1 MKKIIVSILAITCLL
16 CGTGQISA
24 SAAETSDT
32 SNTSGLT
39 GNFIVDSNGTTDSPD
54 KARIDS
60 DTLIDNTLIPELDS
74 KLRSNPSSYYVSSY
88 TYTDWGAD
96 PLKPMPTYIN
106 VTADVKNYYDG
117 LKGKW
122 IYDHYAGRLKI
133 YKQYRNTGYYSG
145 TMYKQSWARLFTPTK

>member
-1 MKKIIVSILAITCLL
+1 MKKIIIGILAMTCLL
-16 CGTGQISA
+16 CGTGQIVA
-24 SAAETSDT
+24 SAAENSDI
-32 SNTSGLT
+32 SGLT
-39 GNFIVDSNGTTDSPD
+39 GNFTVDSNGSTDSPD
-54 KARIDS
+54 KIRVNS
-60 DTLIDNTLIPELDS
+60 DTLIDNTLLPEPDS
-74 KLRSNPSSYYVSSY
+74 RLRSNPSSYYVSSY

-145 TMYKQSWARLFTPTK
+145 TMYKQSSALLSTPMK